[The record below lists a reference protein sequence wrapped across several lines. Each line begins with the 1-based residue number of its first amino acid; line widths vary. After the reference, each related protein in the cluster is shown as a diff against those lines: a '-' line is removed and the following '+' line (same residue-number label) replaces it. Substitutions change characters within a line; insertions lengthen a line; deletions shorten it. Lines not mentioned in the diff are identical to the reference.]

1 MGFYIRKSFRA
12 GPVRLNLSKS
22 GFGLSGGV
30 KGARVGL
37 GPAGSYVH
45 AGRHGLYYR
54 KYLASGEG
62 RSQSEEGIQGCLVVL
77 LVLAAVVVG
86 AVLLAVVVVQP
97 GILILGGVAVLGV
110 AAFRWGFAAE
120 RKRRLT
126 AYKTALDQAFITAQ
140 TPPSPET
147 LSTLRQ
153 QRQRLP
159 KSRAAAKKLQHIEA
173 NVYQALLDKVLD
185 DGCITPE
192 EAASITAAEQVLGLS
207 PATRLETK
215 KEIFSA
221 AYLEAI
227 EDRHIS
233 RDELRTLKNLMAG
246 LAIPNREVQHE
257 IAVVREIID
266 TQSLRLPFNP
276 IPEDRLP
283 VPIQKSED
291 AFYQCPAQVLSR
303 RKSRK
308 SPTGYEHTVR
318 REGTL
323 ILTNKRVFVTGN
335 GTTSLW
341 YRDIEDVDVDI
352 DEGFVEISKKLSGR
366 PTILKTAAPIYL
378 GRAVDLLMNG

>member
-1 MGFYIRKSFRA
+1 MAFYLRKSFRA

-54 KYLASGEG
+54 KYLASGQG
-62 RSQSEEGIQGCLVVL
+62 RSQSEAGVQGCLAVL
-77 LVLAAVVVG
+77 LVLAAVAVG
-86 AVLLAVVVVQP
+86 TVLLALVIVQP
-97 GILILGGVAVLGV
+97 GILIFGGAAVLGV
-110 AAFRWGFAAE
+110 VAFRWGFAAE

-126 AYKTALDQAFITAQ
+126 TYKTTLDQAFITAQ

-147 LSTLRQ
+147 LSILRQ

-173 NVYQALLDKVLD
+173 NVYQALLDKILD
-185 DGCITPE
+185 DGYVTRE
-192 EAASITAAEQVLGLS
+192 EAASITAAEQVLGLRA
-207 PATRLETK
+207 ATRLETK

-227 EDRHIS
+227 EDRHIT
-233 RDELRTLKNLMAG
+233 RDELRKLNNLMAG
-246 LAIPNREVQHE
+246 LAIPNHEVQRE
-257 IAVVREIID
+257 ISIVREIID
-266 TQSLRLPFNP
+266 TQSLRLPFDP
-276 IPEDRLP
+276 IPEDRLH
-283 VPIQKSED
+283 VPIQKSEV

-303 RKSRK
+303 RKSRE

-323 ILTNKRVFVTGN
+323 ILTNKRVLVAGN
-335 GTTSLW
+335 GTTNLW

-352 DEGFVEISKKLSGR
+352 DEGIVEISKKLSGR
-366 PTILKTAAPIYL
+366 PTILKANAPIYL
-378 GRAVDLLMNG
+378 GRSIDLLMNG